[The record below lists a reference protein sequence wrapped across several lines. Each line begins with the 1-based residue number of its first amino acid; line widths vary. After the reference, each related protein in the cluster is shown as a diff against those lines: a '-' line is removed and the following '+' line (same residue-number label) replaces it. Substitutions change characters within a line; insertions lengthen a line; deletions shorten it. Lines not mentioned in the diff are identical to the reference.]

1 MAMERKLLGAA
12 PLMFLVSAC
21 FAGPCTDE
29 IDRVQV
35 KVDARIGA
43 IAKGGRLGKES
54 VAAQLN
60 RQPTPESIAAAEAK
74 LGEGRRAEEAVAAL
88 ARARRRIAP
97 ATRALASK
105 RWRTPNARSV
115 NRRCQD

>member
-12 PLMFLVSAC
+12 PLMFLASAC

-29 IDRVQV
+29 IDRMQV
-35 KVDARIGA
+35 KVDARIEA

-54 VAAQLN
+54 VAAQLD
-60 RQPTPESIAAAEAK
+60 RQPMPESIAAAEAK

-88 ARARRRIAP
+88 SRAREADRAGDKS
-97 ATRALASK
+97 ACEQALADAE
-105 RWRTPNARSV
+105 RAIGP
-115 NRRCQD
+115 

>member
-1 MAMERKLLGAA
+1 MERKLLGAA

-88 ARARRRIAP
+88 ARAREADRAGDKS
-97 ATRALASK
+97 ACEQALAD
-105 RWRTPNARSV
+105 AECAV
-115 NRRCQD
+115 GQ

>member
-35 KVDARIGA
+35 KVDARIEA

-54 VAAQLN
+54 VAAQLD
-60 RQPTPESIAAAEAK
+60 RQPTPGSIAAAEAG
-74 LGEGRRAEEAVAAL
+74 LGEGKAMEQAVEAL
-88 ARARRRIAP
+88 ARAREADRAGDKS
-97 ATRALASK
+97 ACEQALAQAQ
-105 RWRTPNARSV
+105 RAIGP
-115 NRRCQD
+115 